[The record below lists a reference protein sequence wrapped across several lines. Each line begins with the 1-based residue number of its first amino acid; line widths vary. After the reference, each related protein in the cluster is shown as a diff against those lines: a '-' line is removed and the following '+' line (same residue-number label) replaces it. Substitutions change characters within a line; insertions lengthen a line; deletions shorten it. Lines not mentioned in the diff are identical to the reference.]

1 MIEGLWIVKFL
12 TPNDPSMDLNGGVV
26 VVESGKIFGG
36 DSGYFYIGSMEPSGS
51 GNWNSEL
58 TITRHD
64 PGIESVFG
72 DVDQF
77 KLFGS
82 IRLEGEDD
90 CGRPRLMAN
99 LAPKDSPLQMTAE
112 LIRVADLP

>member
-12 TPNDPSMDLNGGVV
+12 APNDPSMDLNGGVV

-36 DSGYFYIGSMEPSGS
+36 DSGYFYIGSMEPNGS
-51 GNWNSEL
+51 GVWHSEL

-72 DVDQF
+72 DIDQF
-77 KLFGS
+77 KLFGP
-82 IRLEGEDD
+82 IKREGEDNL
-90 CGRPRLMAN
+90 GRPRLIAQ
-99 LAPKDSPLQMTAE
+99 LKPKESTLQMTAE